1 MCAEAAKD
9 WQIRPAEPADCQAIE
24 GLIHELAVYEKLE
37 AEMTA
42 TPAQLEQTLFGP
54 ERAAECLLAER
65 HGVAIGM
72 AIYFTN
78 YSTFLARPGIYLED
92 LYVREA
98 DRGQGIGKALL
109 LAVARIAVERKC
121 GRMEWSVLNWNQP
134 AIDFYE
140 SLGALPQR
148 EWTVYRLAGSALQHI
163 GQVSRTDEPSQPVKD
178 GR

>member
-1 MCAEAAKD
+1 MSTEAAND
-9 WQIRPAEPADCQAIE
+9 WHIRPAEPIDCQAIE
-24 GLIHELAVYEKLE
+24 GLIRELAIYEKLE

-54 ERAAECLLAER
+54 ERSAECLLAER
-65 HGVAIGM
+65 NGVAIGL

-98 DRGQGIGKALL
+98 DRGEGIGKALL
-109 LAVARIAVERKC
+109 LAVARVAVERKC

-140 SLGALPQR
+140 SLGAVPQQ
-148 EWTVYRLAGSALQHI
+148 EWTVYRLTGDTLQQI
-163 GQVSRTDEPSQPVKD
+163 GQ
-178 GR
+178 